1 MSTTYDESGKFI
13 PYHTYKIVWKLKHF
27 SSRPKEWVVMEEG
40 RSYVTTTR
48 SPEAAKAVFLSERT
62 HREGLN
68 TRFEIV
74 SIEYTGEST
83 YGGPRYRNGL
93 YPGW

>member
-1 MSTTYDESGKFI
+1 MSTTYDENGKFI
-13 PYHTYKIVWKLKHF
+13 PYHNYKINWKLKHF
-27 SSRPKEWVVMEEG
+27 SSHTKEWVVMEEG

-62 HREGLN
+62 HRVGLN

-74 SIEYTGEST
+74 SVEYDGEST
-83 YGGPRYRNGL
+83 YGGPRYRDGW

>member
-1 MSTTYDESGKFI
+1 MSYSATYDENGKFI
-13 PYHTYKIVWKLKHF
+13 PYHNYKIVWKLKHF
-27 SSRPKEWVVMEEG
+27 SSHTKEWAVMEEG

-62 HREGLN
+62 HRVGLN

-74 SIEYTGEST
+74 SVEYDGEST
-83 YGGPRYRNGL
+83 YGGPRYRNGW
-93 YPGW
+93 Y